1 MNLLVG
7 LVVLSLIYFVFSMH
21 VHLVEALRIQKY
33 GRGVF
38 TISSNKYR
46 KSLKGTKE
54 FTMIASPVK
63 SGESI
68 YLPLK
73 TVAKL
78 VGASVTSNDDDVKLK
93 IRYYGKIIYVT
104 NENTVAMQDTSYRD
118 VKCVKDSKVSNDEVL
133 LPVETLKK
141 IFGVKIDIENNK
153 IILR

>member
-1 MNLLVG
+1 MSLV
-7 LVVLSLIYFVFSMH
+7 YFVFSMH
-21 VHLVEALRIQKY
+21 VHFVETLRIQKY

-46 KSLKGTKE
+46 KSLKGKKE

-78 VGASVTSNDDDVKLK
+78 VGARVTSKDDVNKLK

-104 NENTVAMQDTSYRD
+104 NENTVAVRDTAYRD
-118 VKCVKDSKVSNDEVL
+118 MKSIKDAKVSNDEVL
-133 LPVETLKK
+133 LPIETLRRM
-141 IFGVKIDIENNK
+141 FGVKIDIENNN